1 MCGRIIEILET
12 EIRRNLIYNK
22 QHFPENVCKKINL
35 VVKSPVTRF
44 CQTILDSI
52 IYSMVTQNSATK
64 YTKITRK

>member
-35 VVKSPVTRF
+35 VVKLPSSN
-44 CQTILDSI
+44 QILAD
-52 IYSMVTQNSATK
+52 NS
-64 YTKITRK
+64 